1 MYRVG
6 NGQYLTLLIGAFCCI
21 VLDNRWFSD
30 FWPKDRCRVFF
41 FFGKFRIKYYEHF
54 PLGYRSCIERAV
66 VLVKELIWNKRASS
80 CMFRYNPVLEAL
92 IPGQLEKG

>member
-1 MYRVG
+1 MTFGQKTDVG
-6 NGQYLTLLIGAFCCI
+6 F
-21 VLDNRWFSD
+21 
-30 FWPKDRCRVFF
+30 FF